1 MYFDGQ
7 LHYLDKDNKSGP
19 KQQPPQQPQAS
30 VSAPAAGASHARAH
44 TADPSTA
51 SSPSRTP
58 VLHDTNSP
66 SLSTPALPTMPN
78 SSLPKSQTVGGT
90 AGDLHSMALKSAI
103 NNIGNSLPTSRNWPP
118 QLTSTA
124 PHFTK
129 RPSLQKRML
138 SAASPAEL
146 LRTTLSPADISFR
159 AITYLP
165 DELLY
170 DIPETGDSALSL
182 FQGFKASLPESSTST
197 ALRKGSKSHSHRKS
211 SKIPEP
217 LTEPQRLQRE
227 RDSLLR
233 DLEILT
239 IRKVI
244 HCAVNSNSRV
254 FLRRRSVRLM
264 KRYKS

>member
-19 KQQPPQQPQAS
+19 KQQQQQQQPQAPLP
-30 VSAPAAGASHARAH
+30 APAAAASHARAH
-44 TADPSTA
+44 TADPST
-51 SSPSRTP
+51 SSPSQSSA
-58 VLHDTNSP
+58 LHNNNSP
-66 SLSTPALPTMPN
+66 SLSTPAPPTMPN

-103 NNIGNSLPTSRNWPP
+103 NNIGTCPPPSPPGIAP
-118 QLTSTA
+118 QLTRAA

-197 ALRKGSKSHSHRKS
+197 ALRKGSKSHSHHRKS
-211 SKIPEP
+211 SKVAEP

-233 DLEILT
+233 DLEIIT
-239 IRKVI
+239 IRKVVSLYSK
-244 HCAVNSNSRV
+244 C
-254 FLRRRSVRLM
+254 
-264 KRYKS
+264 